1 MISRTFALGMAAA
14 AWLAALGVHWNN
26 GYYTPEGLLLITAAI
41 AVGCAACFA
50 PPIPRLES
58 VSTGAVFALMAIA
71 LVTEAALLRQRAAHD
86 VVVMSSIAVLGLLGA
101 LQGLDLRSFRL
112 PIAAVMLIAFW
123 MAATTSIRL
132 FPQPHIDVL
141 TFQQIGASALL
152 NGENPYIDR
161 YPNLYQ
167 ANPEFYGPGVVDA
180 HNHLTVGLPYPPAS
194 LLLSLPGYVLG
205 GDSRYSDV
213 AAIAGSAALMF
224 LVAPGRWTGL
234 TASLFLLMP
243 RVIFLVEYSWTET
256 IFAFTFSLVM
266 FCALRWRRG
275 LPYALGLF
283 LATKQYSVFALPL
296 VPLLIGETRWRRPV
310 VRIVGIALAVAA
322 VITLPFFLWNPQAF
336 WRSIVVFQFLQPL
349 REESLSHLVW
359 INKYRPQTPG
369 QQVLPF
375 VLLAAMLAL
384 AWWRRQ
390 PTPAYFA
397 AVFGLA
403 LLVFFAFS
411 KQAFAN
417 YYYFVIATMWWG
429 ATAAFR
435 AIDGPRACDPG

>member
-1 MISRTFALGMAAA
+1 VTSRTFALGMASA

-26 GYYTPEGLLLITAAI
+26 GYYTPAGLLLITAAI

-50 PPIPRLES
+50 PPIRRLES
-58 VSTGAVFALMAIA
+58 VSNRVAFVVMAIA
-71 LVTEAALLRQRAAHD
+71 VVVEAALIRQRAAHD
-86 VVVMSSIAVLGLLGA
+86 LVVMGSIAVLGLLGA

-112 PIAAVMLIAFW
+112 PIVAVMVIAFW
-123 MAATTSIRL
+123 IAATASIRL
-132 FPQPHIDVL
+132 FPPPHIDVL
-141 TFQQIGASALL
+141 TFQQMGASALL

-161 YPNLYQ
+161 YPNLYE

-180 HNHLTVGLPYPPAS
+180 NNHLTVGLPYPPAS
-194 LLLSLPGYVLG
+194 LLLSLPGYALS
-205 GDSRYSDV
+205 GDSRYSDI

-224 LVAPGRWTGL
+224 LAAPGRWTGL

-243 RVIFLVEYSWTET
+243 RVIFLVEYAWTET

-275 LPYALGLF
+275 LPYAFGLF

-296 VPLLIGETRWRRPV
+296 APLLIGEAQWRRSV
-310 VRIVGIALAVAA
+310 VRLVGMALAVAA
-322 VITLPFFLWNPQAF
+322 VITLPFFFWNPQAF

-349 REESLSHLVW
+349 REESLSHIVW
-359 INKYRPQTPG
+359 MHKYLPQLPG
-369 QQVLPF
+369 QQVVPF
-375 VLLAAMLAL
+375 VLLAATLAV

-397 AVFGLA
+397 AAFGVA
-403 LLVFFAFS
+403 QLLFFAFS

-429 ATAAFR
+429 AAAAFGAFDER
-435 AIDGPRACDPG
+435 RACDAG